1 MQIPKDTYIMHPY
14 SKYINCNECD
24 GMHAHAIE
32 NYAYMYVDNI
42 RNIAYSSISYI
53 HGTVKE

>member
-1 MQIPKDTYIMHPY
+1 MHPY